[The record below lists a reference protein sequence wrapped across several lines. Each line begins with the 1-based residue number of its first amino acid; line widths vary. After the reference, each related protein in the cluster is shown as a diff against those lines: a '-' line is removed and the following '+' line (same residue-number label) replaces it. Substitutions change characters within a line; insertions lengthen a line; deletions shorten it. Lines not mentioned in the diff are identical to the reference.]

1 MKIRVSLFLNT
12 ELLLVTCCAWLKNYG
27 NTTQKQRGILR
38 MWKPAILNSYLGEEG
53 TTVSATV
60 HHTGAERQKDRG
72 HRQRERE
79 VAVGRLFLF
88 GGKRGLSSGTR
99 TPTTC
104 NSSAISKWFEA
115 LIVNHRRSAIF
126 QSSVAVVSP
135 PASVVI
141 FGGKGCY
148 GGETAVLR
156 SGLHQESL
164 PGRQPAQR
172 PSPPD
177 YVEGRGTLFTLS
189 KLL

>member
-1 MKIRVSLFLNT
+1 MKTCNSKQLFGWGRNDRVGHRPSHGDRKT
-12 ELLLVTCCAWLKNYG
+12 
-27 NTTQKQRGILR
+27 
-38 MWKPAILNSYLGEEG
+38 
-53 TTVSATV
+53 
-60 HHTGAERQKDRG
+60 ERQETDWEK
-72 HRQRERE
+72 ERWQS
-79 VAVGRLFLF
+79 ADFFLF
-88 GGKRGLSSGTR
+88 RGKRGLSSGTCKPR
-99 TPTTC
+99 TC
-104 NSSAISKWFEA
+104 NSSAISEWFEA
-115 LIVNHRRSAIF
+115 LIVNTRRSATF

-177 YVEGRGTLFTLS
+177 HVEGRGTLFTLS

>member
-1 MKIRVSLFLNT
+1 MRKGRPCRPPSIT
-12 ELLLVTCCAWLKNYG
+12 
-27 NTTQKQRGILR
+27 RG
-38 MWKPAILNSYLGEEG
+38 
-53 TTVSATV
+53 
-60 HHTGAERQKDRG
+60 QKDRKTG
-72 HRQRERE
+72 DTDREKERWQS
-79 VAVGRLFLF
+79 ADFFLF
-88 GGKRGLSSGTR
+88 RGKSGLSSGTC

-104 NSSAISKWFEA
+104 NSSAISKLFEA
-115 LIVNHRRSAIF
+115 LIVNLRRSAIF
-126 QSSVAVVSP
+126 QSSVAVVSS

-177 YVEGRGTLFTLS
+177 YAEGRGTLFTLS